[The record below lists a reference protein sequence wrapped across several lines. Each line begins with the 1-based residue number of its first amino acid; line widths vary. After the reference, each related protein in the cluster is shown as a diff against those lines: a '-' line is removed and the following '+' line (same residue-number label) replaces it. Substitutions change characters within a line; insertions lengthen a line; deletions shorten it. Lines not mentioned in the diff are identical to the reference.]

1 MPIIEKQIC
10 LGKRQYEYTA
20 TIGADVTREYA
31 NKGDYEVGFYDI
43 TFCRHGKQIK
53 GKRHD
58 ILEARFFKEYDTGEI
73 DDLLI
78 QASEV

>member
-10 LGKRQYEYTA
+10 LGFRQYEYTA
-20 TIGADVTREYA
+20 TIEADVDCNPVFGCEIA
-31 NKGDYEVGFYDI
+31 SYDI

-53 GKRHD
+53 GKRHS

-78 QASEV
+78 EASEV